1 MIRSI
6 ISGSSGIETSSP
18 YTSKSISV
26 SAQDSYPVDMAFSSN
41 GTRMYIMGLNND
53 TVYQYNLSTAWDVS
67 TASYASLKLVSAQA
81 THAYGVAFNSTGTR
95 MYIANNAD
103 AFIYQ
108 YNLSTAWDV
117 STASYASLKKELTN
131 GGQATGLHFSPDG
144 KKMYHGNVNMGG
156 FSQYN
161 LSTAWSVNTASYF
174 ANLRVITASYKPTG
188 FAFNSNGTKLY
199 IGDDYADVIHQ
210 YNLSTAW
217 DISTATYATP
227 SISVS
232 AQDSSPSGL
241 AVSADGTKLFITG
254 LISDTVYQ
262 YDLQRIK

>member
-6 ISGSSGIETSSP
+6 ISGFNAIEISTS
-18 YTSKSISV
+18 TSLISV
-26 SAQDSYPVDMAFSSN
+26 SAQDSNPVDIAFNST

-53 TVYQYNLSTAWDVS
+53 TVYQYNLSTAWAVR
-67 TASYASLKLVSAQA
+67 TATYNSLKLVSAQA
-81 THAYGVAFNSTGTR
+81 TYAQGVAFNSTGTR

-108 YNLSTAWDV
+108 YNLSTAWDI
-117 STASYASLKKELTN
+117 STASYASVKKELTN

-144 KKMYHGNVNMGG
+144 KKMYHGNVNSGG

-161 LSTAWSVNTASYF
+161 LSTAWNVSTATYFAHLRVATASY
-174 ANLRVITASYKPTG
+174 TPTG

-199 IGDDYADVIHQ
+199 IGDKYAAVIHQ

-217 DISTATYATP
+217 DISTATYAT
-227 SISVS
+227 IVMSVS

-254 LISDTVYQ
+254 LVSATVYQ
-262 YDLQRIK
+262 YAL

>member
-1 MIRSI
+1 MIRSLI
-6 ISGSSGIETSSP
+6 IGFSGIETSSP

-81 THAYGVAFNSTGTR
+81 TYAYGVAFNSTGTR
-95 MYIANNAD
+95 MYIANNVD

-117 STASYASLKKELTN
+117 STASYASVKKELTN